1 MTNNLNE
8 KRSAAVVVAA
18 IICAFAVALG
28 GLTAALTVSIM
39 RRVNNGPDNGTAQRL
54 LIDAA
59 ADLNHSVSA
68 LRLCNE
74 EEPARE
80 LVNTALVFA
89 VRAETAL
96 ECENGNVY
104 DMREK
109 EAFLNDVATVLHT
122 KAPLESVEAAE
133 KMYEFSKMFY
143 DHVANGSEF
152 SYHGELTESVGDDNG
167 ENADVSD
174 EQKTAAIE
182 LISSALGTDSAE
194 FIGGFGDRLEFNLER
209 GGKSGYGIVE
219 GERLVEF
226 SFEHSGHGENGEHID
241 VEEAKRIALDCAEK
255 CGFDGLDVFN
265 VDAKGDYALV
275 LLCRTIDGAMCRDE
289 CAAVAVTGGDA
300 VALTAVKCGG
310 DHTVPKVKVDEM
322 QARRAAPNAAGA
334 GILVSRVYGGR
345 ERVCY
350 EYRYELDD
358 GVHFVYVCAE
368 NGKQMQVK

>member
-1 MTNNLNE
+1 MTNDLNE
-8 KRSAAVVVAA
+8 KKSGAVVLAA
-18 IICAFAVALG
+18 IICAFIVALC

-39 RRVNNGPDNGTAQRL
+39 RRVNGGTGSGTAQRL

-109 EAFLNDVATVLHT
+109 EAFLNDIATVLHT
-122 KAPLESVEAAE
+122 KPPLESAGVAE

-143 DHVANGSEF
+143 EHVASGGEF
-152 SYHGELTESVGDDNG
+152 SYHGELVESAGDDNG
-167 ENADVSD
+167 ENTDVTD
-174 EQKTAAIE
+174 EQKAAARE
-182 LISSALGTDSAE
+182 LISSVLGTDRAD
-194 FIGGFGDRLEFNLER
+194 FIGGFGDRLEFDLER
-209 GGKSGYGIVE
+209 NGKSGYGVVE
-219 GERLVEF
+219 GERIVEF
-226 SFEHSGHGENGEHID
+226 SFAHSGHGAYGEDID
-241 VEEAKRIALDCAEK
+241 IEDAKRIAIDCAQK

-275 LLCRTIDGAMCRDE
+275 LLCRSIDGAKCRDE
-289 CAAVAVTGGDA
+289 CAAVAVTGGEA

-310 DHTVPKVKVDEM
+310 DHIVPEVKVDEM
-322 QARRAAPNAAGA
+322 SARRAAKGA
-334 GILVSRVYGGR
+334 SGEGILVSRVYGGR